1 MKDKKKDTVRI
12 SVRLS
17 EAEKEKLERSAEI
30 CGLSQSEYVRQLCKG
45 KTPKPQP
52 PKAFWDMLNALYEL
66 HSAFEK
72 CIPYYPQAADECRAI
87 ECLVIDL
94 QEEVG

>member
-1 MKDKKKDTVRI
+1 MSKKKDKKVV
-12 SVRLS
+12 SVRLTEEENELLKRNS
-17 EAEKEKLERSAEI
+17 KL
-30 CGLSQSEYVRQLCKG
+30 CGLSQNEYVRQLCKG

-52 PKAFWDMLNALYEL
+52 PKAFWDMMTALYEL

-72 CIPYYPQAADECRAI
+72 CIPYYPQAVDECKAI

-94 QEEVG
+94 QEVG

>member
-1 MKDKKKDTVRI
+1 MKDKKDKKVI
-12 SVRLS
+12 SLRLTEEENEMLNRYS
-17 EAEKEKLERSAEI
+17 KM
-30 CGLSQSEYVRQLCKG
+30 CGLSQSEYIRQLCIG
-45 KTPKPQP
+45 IYPKPQP
-52 PKAFWDMLNALYEL
+52 PKAFWDMMGALYEL

-72 CIPYYPQAADECRAI
+72 CIPYYPQAADECKAI